1 MCGRYE
7 LSSHPAALALAFGLP
22 LPPDV
27 APRYNIAPMQ
37 QVPIVRFNA
46 AGERELTFVRWGFVP
61 RWAKDPSIGA
71 RMINA
76 RAETLSSRYAF
87 HNAYARHRCLLPVN
101 GFYEWQASPSG
112 KQPMHIGMADGHPFG
127 LAGLYERWLSPDG
140 EVLDTCAIVTTAASA
155 SLRGVHDRMPV
166 IVPAS
171 QYGRW
176 LDSATPNVD
185 DLLGGWTGPLRIYP
199 VSTRVNAVRNDDAEL
214 CAPIDPTQEERGA
227 VTERSAS
234 TSERSGVDDAQRDQ
248 RMSEEAE
255 QERDEP
261 VQAKLF

>member
-7 LSSHPAALALAFGLP
+7 LHTHPAALALAFGLDF
-22 LPPDV
+22 PP
-27 APRYNIAPMQ
+27 AIRPRYNIAPTQ
-37 QVPIVRFNA
+37 DIPVIRLA
-46 AGERELTFVRWGFVP
+46 RSGARELAQMRWGLVP

-101 GFYEWQASPSG
+101 GFYEWQATPSG

>member
-7 LSSHPAALALAFGLP
+7 LSSHPAALALAFGLS

-37 QVPIVRFNA
+37 QVPIVRLNA

-61 RWAKDPSIGA
+61 RWAKDSSIGA

-76 RAETLSSRYAF
+76 RAETLASRYAF

-127 LAGLYERWLSPDG
+127 LAGLYEP
-140 EVLDTCAIVTTAASA
+140 E
-155 SLRGVHDRMPV
+155 
-166 IVPAS
+166 
-171 QYGRW
+171 
-176 LDSATPNVD
+176 
-185 DLLGGWTGPLRIYP
+185 
-199 VSTRVNAVRNDDAEL
+199 
-214 CAPIDPTQEERGA
+214 
-227 VTERSAS
+227 
-234 TSERSGVDDAQRDQ
+234 
-248 RMSEEAE
+248 RMSEIGRAH
-255 QERDEP
+255 
-261 VQAKLF
+261 V